1 MQIDP
6 EDFKRHYA
14 LLSDDALLEIDR
26 DELVEVARPYYDA
39 ELAERKLAQPETEE
53 STLSAD
59 SSDDALSPAEDGP
72 QLVATFLSVDEANFA
87 RGLLQSAEIP
97 CSLENEHGAQWAG
110 NGALRLMVPAST
122 YDRACE
128 ILEFEISEEDLIAQA
143 EAGTTEEP
151 DAEAVDAEDSE
162 TKADHES

>member
-26 DELVEVARPYYDA
+26 DELVDAARPYYDA
-39 ELAERKLAQPETEE
+39 ELAERKLAPPDAEE
-53 STLSAD
+53 SGPSAD
-59 SSDDALSPAEDGP
+59 QSDDAHRQTEDGP
-72 QLVATFLSVDEANFA
+72 QLVATFLSLDEANFA
-87 RGLLQSAEIP
+87 RGLLQSADIT

-110 NGALRLMVPAST
+110 NGALRLMVPAAA

-128 ILEFEISEEDLIAQA
+128 ILETEISEEDLIAQA
-143 EAGTTEEP
+143 EA
-151 DAEAVDAEDSE
+151 EAS
-162 TKADHES
+162 DHDESS